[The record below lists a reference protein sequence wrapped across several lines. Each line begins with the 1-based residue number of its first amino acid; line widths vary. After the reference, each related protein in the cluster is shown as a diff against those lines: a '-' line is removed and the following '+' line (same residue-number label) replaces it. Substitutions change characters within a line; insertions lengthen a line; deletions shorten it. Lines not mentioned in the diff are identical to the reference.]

1 VYLLHAFYLA
11 LFRKIKSMA
20 TLKLYNPILSE
31 ATKEC
36 YWFCDE
42 AGTSFKDVDEFING
56 IPAGD
61 DNIELLLH
69 CNGGEVNEGW
79 AIVDKLRSTGKKITA
94 TIEGNCASMA
104 TVVLLAASER
114 RAYPHAS
121 LLIHKPYYPEYTLA
135 DAYRADD
142 LESLAAS
149 LRDDERKMLDFY
161 VERTGADRAEL
172 EALMNEGEFIG
183 MERAKELGFIQT
195 IIPAAS
201 ASAGAPNSAKSAAWK
216 QQNSITNN
224 QNSMATKTT
233 KSEDKSV
240 LRKALA
246 ALAVALGL
254 EAPQPVNYELNTESG
269 DTIAIDKPDG
279 EDPAV
284 GDSASPDGEHKM
296 PDGKTIVIEDGK
308 ITEIR
313 DAEDDGDGGGDDGD
327 GSDPDSDAL
336 ATANARIAELETEL
350 ADARKN
356 AKTTDEKRI
365 LNLVAIAGGEAW
377 LVKAKSDYKPAARQ
391 NAATATGESKKNAA
405 KPQSR
410 VQQRIAELEAAHQK
424 TE

>member
-1 VYLLHAFYLA
+1 
-11 LFRKIKSMA
+11 MA

-69 CNGGEVNEGW
+69 CDGGEVNEGW

-149 LRDDERKMLDFY
+149 LRDDEQKMLDFY

-172 EALMNEGEFIG
+172 EALMNEDKFIG

-201 ASAGAPNSAKSAAWK
+201 ASTGGPNSAKSAAWK
-216 QQNSITNN
+216 QRNSITNN

-269 DTIAIDKPDG
+269 DTITIDKPDG

-313 DAEDDGDGGGDDGD
+313 DAEDEGD
-327 GSDPDSDAL
+327 GSGNDPDSEAL
-336 ATANARIAELETEL
+336 AAANARIAELENEL

-391 NAATATGESKKNAA
+391 TTTTAAGEGKKNAA

>member
-1 VYLLHAFYLA
+1 
-11 LFRKIKSMA
+11 MA
-20 TLKLYNPILSE
+20 TLKLYNPIISE
-31 ATKEC
+31 ATKEYC
-36 YWFCDE
+36 WFCDE
-42 AGTSFKDVDEFING
+42 AGMSFKDVDEFISS

-69 CNGGEVNEGW
+69 CDGGEVNEGW

-142 LESLAAS
+142 LETLAAS
-149 LRDDERKMLDFY
+149 LRDGEQKMLDFY

-172 EALMNEGEFIG
+172 EALMDEDKFIG

-201 ASAGAPNSAKSAAWK
+201 AAAGGPKSAKAAAWK
-216 QQNSITNN
+216 QQKTITNN

-233 KSEDKSV
+233 KGEDKSV

-254 EAPQPVNYELNTESG
+254 DAPQPVNYELNTESG
-269 DTIAIDKPDG
+269 DTITIDKPDG

-296 PDGKTIVIEDGK
+296 PDGKTIVVDGGI

-313 DAEDDGDGGGDDGD
+313 EAEDPDEGEGGDGDDNN
-327 GSDPDSDAL
+327 DSEAL
-336 ATANARIAELETEL
+336 AAANTRIAELEAEL
-350 ADARKN
+350 ADARKS

-391 NAATATGESKKNAA
+391 TTATGGNKKANA
-405 KPQSR
+405 KPLSR
-410 VQQRIAELEAAHQK
+410 VQQRIAELEAAHEKQ
-424 TE
+424 E

>member
-1 VYLLHAFYLA
+1 
-11 LFRKIKSMA
+11 MA

-69 CNGGEVNEGW
+69 CDGGEVSEGW

-149 LRDDERKMLDFY
+149 LRDDEQKMLDFY

-172 EALMNEGEFIG
+172 EALMNEDKFIG

-201 ASAGAPNSAKSAAWK
+201 ASAGGPNSAKSAAWK

-269 DTIAIDKPDG
+269 DTITIDKPDG

-296 PDGKTIVIEDGK
+296 PDGTTIIIEDGI

-313 DAEDDGDGGGDDGD
+313 AAEGQGGEEPEPVAEGEDEKDV
-327 GSDPDSDAL
+327 
-336 ATANARIAELETEL
+336 RIAELEAENAEL
-350 ADARKN
+350 KERIAELEQELEGAKSV
-356 AKTTDEKRI
+356 AKTSDEKRI
-365 LNLVAIAGGEAW
+365 LNLVKVAGGIDW
-377 LVKAKSDYKPAARQ
+377 LKKVQSEYKPAGRGFPQ
-391 NAATATGESKKNAA
+391 SGKTETEGESKVA
-405 KPQSR
+405 R
-410 VQQRIAELEAAHQK
+410 RLAELRAK
-424 TE
+424 K

>member
-1 VYLLHAFYLA
+1 
-11 LFRKIKSMA
+11 
-20 TLKLYNPILSE
+20 
-31 ATKEC
+31 
-36 YWFCDE
+36 
-42 AGTSFKDVDEFING
+42 
-56 IPAGD
+56 
-61 DNIELLLH
+61 
-69 CNGGEVNEGW
+69 
-79 AIVDKLRSTGKKITA
+79 
-94 TIEGNCASMA
+94 
-104 TVVLLAASER
+104 
-114 RAYPHAS
+114 
-121 LLIHKPYYPEYTLA
+121 
-135 DAYRADD
+135 
-142 LESLAAS
+142 
-149 LRDDERKMLDFY
+149 
-161 VERTGADRAEL
+161 
-172 EALMNEGEFIG
+172 
-183 MERAKELGFIQT
+183 
-195 IIPAAS
+195 
-201 ASAGAPNSAKSAAWK
+201 
-216 QQNSITNN
+216 
-224 QNSMATKTT
+224 MATKTT

-269 DTIAIDKPDG
+269 DTITIDKPDG

-313 DAEDDGDGGGDDGD
+313 DAEDEGD
-327 GSDPDSDAL
+327 GSGNDPDSDAL
-336 ATANARIAELETEL
+336 AAANARIAELETEL

-391 NAATATGESKKNAA
+391 TTTTAAGEGKKNAA

>member
-1 VYLLHAFYLA
+1 
-11 LFRKIKSMA
+11 MA

-69 CNGGEVNEGW
+69 CDGGEVNEGW

-121 LLIHKPYYPEYTLA
+121 LLIHKPYFPEYTLA
-135 DAYRADD
+135 NAYRADD

-149 LRDDERKMLDFY
+149 LRDDEQKMLDFY

-172 EALMNEGEFIG
+172 EALMGEDKFVG

-201 ASAGAPNSAKSAAWK
+201 ASAGGPNRTKAAAWK
-216 QQNSITNN
+216 QRNSITNN

-233 KSEDKSV
+233 KSEDKSA

-269 DTIAIDKPDG
+269 DTITIDKPDG

-313 DAEDDGDGGGDDGD
+313 DAEDEGEGDGGGDGDD
-327 GSDPDSDAL
+327 GSGNDPDSEAL
-336 ATANARIAELETEL
+336 AAANARIAELETEL

-391 NAATATGESKKNAA
+391 TTTTAAGEGRKNAA

>member
-1 VYLLHAFYLA
+1 
-11 LFRKIKSMA
+11 MA

-69 CNGGEVNEGW
+69 CDGGEVNEGW

-149 LRDDERKMLDFY
+149 LRDDEQKMLDFY

-172 EALMNEGEFIG
+172 EALMNEDKFIG

-201 ASAGAPNSAKSAAWK
+201 AGGPNSAKSAAWK

-269 DTIAIDKPDG
+269 DTITIDKPDG

-313 DAEDDGDGGGDDGD
+313 DAEDEGDGGGDNGD
-327 GSDPDSDAL
+327 GSGNDPDSEAL
-336 ATANARIAELETEL
+336 AAANARIAELETEL

-391 NAATATGESKKNAA
+391 TTTTAAGEGKKNAA

>member
-1 VYLLHAFYLA
+1 
-11 LFRKIKSMA
+11 MA

-69 CNGGEVNEGW
+69 CDGGEVNEGW

-149 LRDDERKMLDFY
+149 LRDDEQKMLDFY

-172 EALMNEGEFIG
+172 EALMNEDKFIG

-201 ASAGAPNSAKSAAWK
+201 ASAGGPNSAKSAAWK

-269 DTIAIDKPDG
+269 DTITIDKPDG

-296 PDGKTIVIEDGK
+296 PDGTTIIIEDGI

-313 DAEDDGDGGGDDGD
+313 AAEGQGGEGPEPVAEGEDEKD
-327 GSDPDSDAL
+327 
-336 ATANARIAELETEL
+336 ARIAELEAENAEL
-350 ADARKN
+350 KERIAELEQELEGAKSV
-356 AKTTDEKRI
+356 AKTSDEKRI
-365 LNLVAIAGGEAW
+365 LNLVKVAGGIDW
-377 LVKAKSDYKPAARQ
+377 LKKVQSEYKPAGRGFPQ
-391 NAATATGESKKNAA
+391 SGKTETEGESKVA
-405 KPQSR
+405 R
-410 VQQRIAELEAAHQK
+410 RLAELRAK
-424 TE
+424 K